1 MSIGGGGIICFLL
14 ALPFQEIKI
23 VVVPKGD
30 LNINMDTAQ
39 REKKIVQTSFVG
51 IGTNVAL
58 VVFKAI
64 IGFMT
69 NSIAIILDAVNNL
82 TDALSSLITIIGTKL
97 AGKEPDKKHPYG
109 YGRTEYISALLISL
123 LILYAGVTSMVESIK
138 KAITPGESD
147 YTVISL
153 VIIGVAVLAK
163 VFLGIYF
170 EIMGKKTGSESLKA
184 SGKDALFD
192 SLISLSTLIAALVAL
207 YAHVSIEAYL
217 GIVIALFILKS
228 GFESLFST
236 MGDIVGKREDVELTK
251 AIRKTVESFPGV
263 LGAYDLTLHDYGPE
277 RKVGDVHL
285 EVDENMNVG
294 DLDKLENQ
302 ITIAVLQK
310 HKVLLTGIS
319 VYAVATHDPETVKLR
334 DGMYGIVKKHPE
346 IKNVHA
352 FHYYKE
358 KNLIRFDMV
367 ISFDVKNRK
376 ALYQKICDEVK
387 EAYPQYQYYL
397 VLDSDVS
404 D

>member
-1 MSIGGGGIICFLL
+1 
-14 ALPFQEIKI
+14 
-23 VVVPKGD
+23 
-30 LNINMDTAQ
+30 MDTQ
-39 REKKIVQTSFVG
+39 EREKSIVRTSIVG
-51 IGTNVAL
+51 ISTNVAL
-58 VVFKAI
+58 VAFKAV

-82 TDALSSLITIIGTKL
+82 TDALSSIITIVGTKL

-123 LILYAGVTSMVESIK
+123 LILYAGVTSLVESIK
-138 KAITPGESD
+138 KIITPEESK

-153 VIIGVAVLAK
+153 VIIGVAILVK

-170 EIMGKKTGSESLKA
+170 TVKGKKTGSDSLKA

-192 SLISLSTLIAALVAL
+192 SLLSLSTLIAALVAM
-207 YAHVSIEAYL
+207 YAGVSIEAYL

-228 GFESLFST
+228 GFESLFDT
-236 MGDIVGKREDVELTK
+236 MGDIVGKREDIELTK

-277 RKVGDVHL
+277 KKVGDIHI
-285 EVDENMNVG
+285 EVDENMSVG
-294 DLDKLENQ
+294 ELDQLENQ
-302 ITIAVLQK
+302 IVLKVYQE
-310 HKVLLTGIS
+310 HKVLLGGIS
-319 VYAVATHDPETVKLR
+319 VYAVATNDPETVKLR
-334 DGMYGIVKKHPE
+334 EGMYGLVKKHPE

-358 KNLIRFDMV
+358 RNLIRFDMV
-367 ISFDVKNRK
+367 ISFDVKKRK
-376 ALYQKICDEVK
+376 ELYNEICDEVK
-387 EAYPQYQYYL
+387 KAYPQYNYFL